1 VAGLINLNSKRV
13 RKIKFQAI
21 LFDLDGTLL
30 DTLTDLANATNAA
43 LKRLGFQTYQLDD
56 YRYLVG
62 DGIYRLAERILPKE
76 HLDDKTLNKCVT
88 AIKHEYSK
96 RWAENTKPYPGI
108 TELLSELEKIG
119 IPKAVLSNKLD
130 DFTKVMVKKLL
141 PGFSFNIVRGARRS
155 IPNKP
160 DPAAALQIAD
170 ELQIPPERFMYLGDT
185 NTDMRTA
192 NSAGMFAAGALWGFR
207 SAEELLANGAKVLV
221 KTPQEVLTLLV
232 GESG

>member
-1 VAGLINLNSKRV
+1 LLN
-13 RKIKFQAI
+13 
-21 LFDLDGTLL
+21 TLA
-30 DTLTDLANATNAA
+30 DLANATNAA
-43 LKRLGFQTYQLDD
+43 LKQLSLQTHPLND
-56 YRYLVG
+56 YRYFVG

-76 HLDDKTLNKCVT
+76 HLDDKTLSKCIT
-88 AIKHEYSK
+88 AIKQEYGK

-119 IPKAVLSNKLD
+119 ILKAVLSNKLD

-141 PGFSFNIVRGARRS
+141 PGFSFNIVRGAQRS

-160 DPAAALQIAD
+160 NPAAALQIAD
-170 ELQIPPERFMYLGDT
+170 ELQIPPERFIYLGDT
-185 NTDMRTA
+185 NTDMQTA

-232 GESG
+232 GEHG

>member
-1 VAGLINLNSKRV
+1 VARLNNLNSKRV
-13 RKIKFQAI
+13 KKIKFQAI

-30 DTLTDLANATNAA
+30 DTLADLANATNAA
-43 LKRLGFQTYQLDD
+43 LKRLGFQTYQPND

-76 HLDDKTLNKCVT
+76 HLDDETLNKCVT
-88 AIKHEYSK
+88 AIKQEYGK
-96 RWAENTKPYPGI
+96 CWAENTKPYPGI

-119 IPKAVLSNKLD
+119 IPKAILSNKLD

-141 PGFSFNIVRGARRS
+141 PGFSFNIVRGAQRS
-155 IPNKP
+155 TPNKP
-160 DPAAALQIAD
+160 DPAAALQIAN
-170 ELQIPPERFMYLGDT
+170 ELQIPPERFIYLGDT

-221 KTPQEVLTLLV
+221 KTPQEVLTLLT
-232 GESG
+232 GEPG